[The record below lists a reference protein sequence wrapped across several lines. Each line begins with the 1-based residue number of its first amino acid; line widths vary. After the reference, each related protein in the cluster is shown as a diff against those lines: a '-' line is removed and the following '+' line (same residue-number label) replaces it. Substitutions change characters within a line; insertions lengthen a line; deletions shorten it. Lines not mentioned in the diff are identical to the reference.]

1 MTKTVSTHEII
12 KRIIALILVLLIC
25 FSSFFL
31 SNAFAVGDGT
41 EGSDGT
47 GSGTST
53 MTDKQLSSIAMLN
66 YLTVLSQEINASTNS
81 RLYLDN
87 VYSDIVNNINP
98 NAVDEDTMTQ
108 IRVLLNTINA
118 YQSIETKRERIQY
131 IYEQNQANAFQRKI
145 PNPMSVLSL
154 VQSKSPIKALVSVIY
169 MAVDSSDS
177 YKSYLSE
184 IESKYIEEGW
194 TLEDSAAQN
203 LHESRSEAFEY
214 MVEMCQ
220 KYNLDGMLAL
230 NERSVESFV
239 LWENNPNITRRIEFL
254 EKNRNTYQAYG
265 KYWLVLAESY
275 YAKGE
280 YAKCLE
286 AVKTYED
293 LHINTF
299 RKDHD
304 FAKTLSIALAASS
317 ELFTSEEYVSRAEHY
332 LQLLL
337 KNIETDDWA
346 LRYLA
351 AQSYLDLYART
362 NDRNYLQKAYDLA
375 EENINYLIDVQY
387 QKNDEYLSEVQKL
400 VAKRN
405 DSKQRKEEIKTFNK
419 WLEEERKVALPP
431 VYQPLVL
438 NCDLLFGLA
447 EELNI
452 SQNNQVKIEEMLH
465 DTNRPL
471 FLIEQL
477 EQRYYF
483 NRQNERDY
491 PDILFD
497 GTVLEIPAVMIE
509 QGATIRV
516 TVTDGDSV
524 ITFTDWVL
532 EKVDRGKQSD
542 PQQFTAVFKSKDI
555 KSQKYTDNSIVVVE
569 IVPPEESNYEIVTYT
584 FEVQRGKKLLVFND
598 TKFVLVK

>member
-98 NAVDEDTMTQ
+98 NAVDEETMTQ
-108 IRVLLNTINA
+108 IRVLLNTIYA

-293 LHINTF
+293 LHINTS

-569 IVPPEESNYEIVTYT
+569 IVPPEESNYKIVTYT